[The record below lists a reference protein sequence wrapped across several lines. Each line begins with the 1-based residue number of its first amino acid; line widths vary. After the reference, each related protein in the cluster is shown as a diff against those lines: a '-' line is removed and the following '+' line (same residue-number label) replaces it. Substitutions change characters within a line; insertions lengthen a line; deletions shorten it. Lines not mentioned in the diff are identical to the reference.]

1 MTVCC
6 LMYTVCVYILKLASL
21 YIYSVVVFFLM
32 IRRPPRSTRTDTL
45 FPYTTLFRSDRTDF
59 LPYILPLSLSE
70 PPSGNRDLQHYSRA
84 EPRLLPVKLLHHP
97 PDRNDLNLFGTANM
111 IAGQPCPS
119 HPDVEAVLTRRHTL
133 SPEESHGEQSG
144 REACRARGGQN

>member
-1 MTVCC
+1 MPELPPV
-6 LMYTVCVYILKLASL
+6 ASATFPVRSNRFSA
-21 YIYSVVVFFLM
+21 IYSSSF
-32 IRRPPRSTRTDTL
+32 I
-45 FPYTTLFRSDRTDF
+45 
-59 LPYILPLSLSE
+59 SE

-119 HPDVEAVLTRRHTL
+119 APDVEAVLTRRNTRCPAESDGESRRSEEHTSEL
-133 SPEESHGEQSG
+133 Q
-144 REACRARGGQN
+144 